1 MTEIHLTPESAPSQN
16 LPLQRQLL
24 ALFSL
29 CVAMGALSGDDPVT
43 ALDAPAMRRLVG
55 ALQQAQLAR
64 TASVDLAPL
73 LSADAAQLDAAT
85 AARMEAEVARLIEVL
100 DHSPSPTTEWASMR
114 EVLGDDALCA
124 LVGVAPASMRRYA
137 GGGRETPQA
146 VAERLH
152 WLATVVAD
160 LAGGYNAYG
169 MRRWFER
176 PRHQLGG
183 LSPRLALG
191 DAWGVDDEA
200 AQRVRALAAA
210 LTGAQPLAA

>member
-1 MTEIHLTPESAPSQN
+1 MTEIHLQPESAPPQN

-29 CVAMGALSGDDPVT
+29 CAAMGALPGDEPVT
-43 ALDAPAMRRLVG
+43 ALDAPAMRRLVN

-64 TASVDLAPL
+64 SASVDLAPL

-85 AARMEAEVARLIEVL
+85 AARMETEVAHLIEVL
-100 DHSPSPTTEWASMR
+100 DHSPSPSTEWAAMR
-114 EVLGDDALCA
+114 EVLGDDTLCA

-137 GGGRETPQA
+137 NGGRDTPQA

-160 LAGGYNAYG
+160 LAGGYNPYG

-183 LSPRLALG
+183 LSPRQALG
-191 DAWGVDDEA
+191 DNWGVDDQA
-200 AQRVRALAAA
+200 VQRVRALAAA